1 MIYKMLKGRNFRNFF
16 ISDVTQ
22 GFGVGMSTIG
32 ANWFLL
38 DQTGS
43 ATAVGLLLAINVI
56 AGFLVFPLVGTL
68 TDKFNRK
75 AIIMWTHLTR
85 SLLIF
90 ILTAL
95 FFINGFHTIYLYIFT
110 VINGIGWT
118 IYMSASRSLIQE
130 ILTKDEYVNGNS
142 LIEISLQVGMF
153 MAGGVSGLLYK
164 YLGFEIILLMNSI
177 AFIVSSIALIRI
189 TYKSDIVTE
198 NKESFLKNFKGGLS
212 YLNSQKLLFIFGV
225 VSIIPLVSTMIFNVV
240 VPSYVSDSLHADSV
254 VFGMTDMFYGVGG
267 LASGFLA
274 APLAKRVSSKYA
286 IFLFFITA
294 IIIMTILTINA
305 YIAILFIGSFLI
317 GLSNSS
323 LRILMNSILMKL
335 VDKRFMGRAM
345 SVWMAISLL
354 FQAILAYSLGSLV
367 DYFSPGIGFLFM
379 GILMLLGFIIFGLT
393 THSAFLKQVNEE
405 TEDRAL

>member
-164 YLGFEIILLMNSI
+164 YFGFEIILLMNSI

-198 NKESFLKNFKGGLS
+198 NNESFLKNFKGGLS
-212 YLNSQKLLFIFGV
+212 YLNNQKLLFIFGV

-240 VPSYVSDSLHADSV
+240 VPSYVSDSLHAGSV
-254 VFGMTDMFYGVGG
+254 VFGITDMFYGVGG
-267 LASGFLA
+267 LVSGFLA
-274 APLAKRVSSKYA
+274 APLAKRLSSKYA
-286 IFLFFITA
+286 IFLFFIMA
-294 IIIMTILTINA
+294 IIIMTILT
-305 YIAILFIGSFLI
+305 
-317 GLSNSS
+317 
-323 LRILMNSILMKL
+323 
-335 VDKRFMGRAM
+335 
-345 SVWMAISLL
+345 
-354 FQAILAYSLGSLV
+354 
-367 DYFSPGIGFLFM
+367 
-379 GILMLLGFIIFGLT
+379 
-393 THSAFLKQVNEE
+393 
-405 TEDRAL
+405 